1 MELVRRKRITI
12 GGILIIIIVTSLVTF
27 LGLTKNKSTE
37 PIEVYAIYIDGDKIG
52 QVKSENE
59 LEAYIN
65 KQEEKIKEKYNID
78 DVHTPKGVDIKKIYT
93 YNTKTD
99 TAQSIYEKMIK
110 KKKFAIKGIVV
121 TVKNEEKENKT
132 TKKIY
137 VTNKKIFDESLKN
150 IIKAFVGTEQYSKF
164 LENTQEEIQDTG
176 SLIENIDLQEKV
188 TYKKDYIAVD
198 NQIFTNSDEL
208 TKYLLYG
215 SIEEQQKYT
224 VKEGDTIEDV
234 ARENK
239 LNVQEFLIANPTFTS
254 ANNLLYSGQEVI
266 VGLINPVI
274 SVVVDVHS
282 VEDVEKEYTTE
293 IKYDEN
299 QNVGYENVEREG
311 EKGLDK
317 VVKKYQYING
327 QLVDAVNVS
336 STEIKP
342 AVSKIVVKGEKVI
355 PNVAD
360 TSYWGWPTEYPYTI
374 TSYFEYRWGSFH
386 NAIDIY
392 VGYNSSI
399 YAANNGTVYQIGT
412 GCAPGAINCNNQRG
426 NFIIINHNTGNIY
439 TQYMHLNQI
448 LVQPGQTVS
457 RGQKIATMGNTG
469 FVVPTPSSY
478 SPYSGTH
485 LDFSVYIGV
494 PFKGGTPINPLR
506 LY

>member
-12 GGILIIIIVTSLVTF
+12 GGILIILIVTSLVTF

-52 QVKSENE
+52 QVKSETE

-121 TVKNEEKENKT
+121 TVKNEEPENKT

-137 VTNKKIFDESLKN
+137 ITNKKIFTD
-150 IIKAFVGTEQYSKF
+150 
-164 LENTQEEIQDTG
+164 
-176 SLIENIDLQEKV
+176 
-188 TYKKDYIAVD
+188 
-198 NQIFTNSDEL
+198 SDEL

-317 VVKKYQYING
+317 VVRKYQYING

-399 YAANNGTVYQIGT
+399 YAANNGTVYQVGT

-469 FVVPTPSSY
+469 FVVPTPSAY

-485 LDFSVYIGV
+485 LDFSVYLGV

>member
-1 MELVRRKRITI
+1 M
-12 GGILIIIIVTSLVTF
+12 
-27 LGLTKNKSTE
+27 LGW
-37 PIEVYAIYIDGDKIG
+37 
-52 QVKSENE
+52 
-59 LEAYIN
+59 
-65 KQEEKIKEKYNID
+65 
-78 DVHTPKGVDIKKIYT
+78 
-93 YNTKTD
+93 
-99 TAQSIYEKMIK
+99 
-110 KKKFAIKGIVV
+110 
-121 TVKNEEKENKT
+121 
-132 TKKIY
+132 
-137 VTNKKIFDESLKN
+137 
-150 IIKAFVGTEQYSKF
+150 
-164 LENTQEEIQDTG
+164 
-176 SLIENIDLQEKV
+176 
-188 TYKKDYIAVD
+188 
-198 NQIFTNSDEL
+198 
-208 TKYLLYG
+208 LL
-215 SIEEQQKYT
+215 
-224 VKEGDTIEDV
+224 
-234 ARENK
+234 
-239 LNVQEFLIANPTFTS
+239 
-254 ANNLLYSGQEVI
+254 
-266 VGLINPVI
+266 
-274 SVVVDVHS
+274 

-317 VVKKYQYING
+317 VVRKYQYING

-399 YAANNGTVYQIGT
+399 YAANNGTVYQVGT

-469 FVVPTPSSY
+469 FVVPTPSAY

-485 LDFSVYIGV
+485 LDFSVYLGV

>member
-12 GGILIIIIVTSLVTF
+12 GGILIILIVTSLVTF

-52 QVKSENE
+52 QVKSETE

-121 TVKNEEKENKT
+121 TVKNEEPENKT

-137 VTNKKIFDESLKN
+137 IT
-150 IIKAFVGTEQYSKF
+150 
-164 LENTQEEIQDTG
+164 
-176 SLIENIDLQEKV
+176 
-188 TYKKDYIAVD
+188 D
-198 NQIFTNSDEL
+198 NQIFTDSDEL

-317 VVKKYQYING
+317 VVRKYQYING

-399 YAANNGTVYQIGT
+399 YAANNGTVYQVGT

-469 FVVPTPSSY
+469 FVVPTPSAY

-485 LDFSVYIGV
+485 LDFSVYLGV